1 MYCNG
6 LQCRLYITVP
16 IAIEG
21 SPGGRGSRMVDH
33 HSGRQITLYC
43 DQDGDDDQEH
53 GGNDDDDKK
62 DDDENADYAHD
73 DDDYSS
79 HQWI

>member
-1 MYCNG
+1 M
-6 LQCRLYITVP
+6 P

-43 DQDGDDDQEH
+43 DQDGDDDQEY

-62 DDDENADYAHD
+62 DDDDNADYAHD
-73 DDDYSS
+73 DDDHSS

>member
-1 MYCNG
+1 M
-6 LQCRLYITVP
+6 P

-62 DDDENADYAHD
+62 DDDDNADYAHD
-73 DDDYSS
+73 DDDHSS
-79 HQWI
+79 HQ

>member
-1 MYCNG
+1 M
-6 LQCRLYITVP
+6 P

-43 DQDGDDDQEH
+43 DQDGDDDQEY

-62 DDDENADYAHD
+62 DDDDNADYAHD

>member
-1 MYCNG
+1 M
-6 LQCRLYITVP
+6 P

-62 DDDENADYAHD
+62 DDDDNADYAHD
-73 DDDYSS
+73 DDDHSS

>member
-1 MYCNG
+1 MVYNVDSTLQCPLQLRG
-6 LQCRLYITVP
+6 LQVV
-16 IAIEG
+16 G
-21 SPGGRGSRMVDH
+21 GSRMVDH

-43 DQDGDDDQEH
+43 DQEH

-62 DDDENADYAHD
+62 DDDDNADYAHD
-73 DDDYSS
+73 DDDHSS

>member
-1 MYCNG
+1 MVYNVDSTLQCPLQLRG
-6 LQCRLYITVP
+6 LQVV
-16 IAIEG
+16 G
-21 SPGGRGSRMVDH
+21 GSRMVDH

-62 DDDENADYAHD
+62 DDDDNADYAHD
-73 DDDYSS
+73 DDDHSS

>member
-1 MYCNG
+1 M
-6 LQCRLYITVP
+6 P

-43 DQDGDDDQEH
+43 DQDGDDDHDQEH
-53 GGNDDDDKK
+53 GGNDDDDDKK
-62 DDDENADYAHD
+62 DDDDNADYAHD